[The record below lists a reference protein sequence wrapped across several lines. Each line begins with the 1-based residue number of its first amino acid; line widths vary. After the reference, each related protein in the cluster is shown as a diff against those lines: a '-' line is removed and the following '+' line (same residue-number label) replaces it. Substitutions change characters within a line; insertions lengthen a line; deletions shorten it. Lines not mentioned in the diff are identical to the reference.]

1 MLNYKAYLYE
11 DMPPPSKKQKKNKTK
26 QLKSLNIYKQNKNI
40 NYDFKYDERF

>member
-11 DMPPPSKKQKKNKTK
+11 DMPPPPLKNKKNKTK
-26 QLKSLNIYKQNKNI
+26 QLKSLNTYKQNKNI